1 MIKIFLGICVGM
13 QYLFE
18 KSDENLESNGLGF
31 FKGIV
36 KKFTNTKEHHTIP
49 NIGKNVLSRSLL
61 KWPGTIFDIN
71 IEKPEVYFLHSYFC
85 KVEKNM
91 NLQNQNTTKLYLHH
105 L

>member
-36 KKFTNTKEHHTIP
+36 KNLLIQKNIHYTKYR
-49 NIGKNVLSRSLL
+49 K
-61 KWPGTIFDIN
+61 KCF
-71 IEKPEVYFLHSYFC
+71 K
-85 KVEKNM
+85 
-91 NLQNQNTTKLYLHH
+91 
-105 L
+105 

>member
-1 MIKIFLGICVGM
+1 MGICVGM

-71 IEKPEVYFLHSYFC
+71 IEKAWFIFYIHIFV
-85 KVEKNM
+85 K
-91 NLQNQNTTKLYLHH
+91 
-105 L
+105 

>member
-1 MIKIFLGICVGM
+1 M

-71 IEKPEVYFLHSYFC
+71 IECSRVSRVGVIGANGAGKSTAIKILIGELKTSQGTVTHG
-85 KVEKNM
+85 VV
-91 NLQNQNTTKLYLHH
+91 
-105 L
+105 